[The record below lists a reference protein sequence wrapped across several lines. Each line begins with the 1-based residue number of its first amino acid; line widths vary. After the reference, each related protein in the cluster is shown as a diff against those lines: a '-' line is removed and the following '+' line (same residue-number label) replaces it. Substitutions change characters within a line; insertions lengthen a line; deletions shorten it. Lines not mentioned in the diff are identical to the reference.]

1 MLKQQLA
8 ITPGR
13 VATLLI
19 AGLMTVVIAVWALA
33 VVQSAIA
40 TKSASPA
47 IIGVGALRQIIIIVN
62 LVVPPTGNM
71 LPKQENAAMT
81 GTLQLKNAI
90 QR

>member
-1 MLKQQLA
+1 LLKQQLA

-47 IIGVGALRQIIIIVN
+47 TIGAGALRQIIIIVN

>member
-47 IIGVGALRQIIIIVN
+47 TIGAGALRQIIIIVN